1 MNVRPELQAE
11 LDALAEML
19 AHWLAQVRHPA
30 QFWPQFERLAAEILD
45 QCADTER
52 RHARACMHPGDAPD
66 ASVGGAASPDSGSS
80 YLSATSAAVPPGA
93 RFHRRTEGLMKCV
106 LAVAQLQLL
115 GTFQPIEETHQLARR
130 EQGRC
135 TPLPVCAFTDRRR
148 SPCPPTSRR
157 C

>member
-1 MNVRPELQAE
+1 
-11 LDALAEML
+11 
-19 AHWLAQVRHPA
+19 
-30 QFWPQFERLAAEILD
+30 
-45 QCADTER
+45 
-52 RHARACMHPGDAPD
+52 
-66 ASVGGAASPDSGSS
+66 
-80 YLSATSAAVPPGA
+80 
-93 RFHRRTEGLMKCV
+93 MKCV